1 MAAPLFPWETETFQQ
16 SPPPGPALMA
26 SCLPHT
32 ASLCFRGFVQ
42 ADLSKADVL
51 SVK

>member
-16 SPPPGPALMA
+16 SPPPGPA
-26 SCLPHT
+26 LPHT